1 MLGRGDVRSYRYL
14 VYAGKPEQLEKLLGD
29 WGKNRYFQSKTDCGR
44 NEKKSF
50 LLQSVFILWLSVI
63 WLLTSNNNS

>member
-29 WGKNRYFQSKTDCGR
+29 WEKTDISNQKRIVVEMRKNHFCY
-44 NEKKSF
+44 NPF
-50 LLQSVFILWLSVI
+50 LYYGC
-63 WLLTSNNNS
+63 LLFGS